1 MSYSGFVWV
10 PNCSLT
16 AMKYH
21 RHGFVESRPFE
32 PGQRLTATKALDKNI
47 KGYKELKQELTQV
60 RRDVSRQREKSVL
73 EDRII
78 KTSFYKSP
86 VGTRSCKGAGGL
98 YYSEPVG
105 RLCFFTDFKRG

>member
-21 RHGFVESRPFE
+21 RHGFVEKRPFE
-32 PGQRLTATKALDKNI
+32 PGQRLSACKELSRNV
-47 KGYKELKQELTQV
+47 KGYKELSTELSQV
-60 RRDVSRQREKSVL
+60 RRDIDRQRAKSVL
-73 EDRII
+73 DDRVI

-98 YYSEPVG
+98 YYSDPVG
-105 RLCFFTDFKRG
+105 RLCFFTDFKRV